1 MVDRSRRAVVVGV
14 LSTVVDVRVFGV
26 LALMIVTL
34 ALAGPTGPAAASVDV
49 VADPQSESFVGTGA
63 VLLPSTVAQH
73 TRSEASRCVGC
84 RWRVSTGCSLPHG
97 SGGRGQ
103 DLVCLA
109 PAHRCSDGQP
119 PRQVWFARPSHDFE
133 PVGIFCPSDGNVT
146 SVQDATRHVRGG
158 FEHRIPPLAVTC
170 EPGRGVVVGIPLHC
184 RSGQPG
190 ATVAW
195 SDSVA
200 GFTVHTRAEAS
211 WEWTFR
217 QATNAPGSNATWTHR
232 TREPGREY
240 PSPGIRQAFSRPG
253 INSVEVIARW
263 RGEFTVEGLGTFP
276 IEDELQ
282 QRGRLNVPTG
292 SALGVVRG

>member
-1 MVDRSRRAVVVGV
+1 MINRWQLGNVKLRAMLVV
-14 LSTVVDVRVFGV
+14 LFLACAV
-26 LALMIVTL
+26 LAIE
-34 ALAGPTGPAAASVDV
+34 GPMAPAAASVDV

-84 RWRVSTGCSLPHG
+84 RWQVSTGCSSPDS
-97 SGGRGQ
+97 SGDSAQ
-103 DLVCLA
+103 NLVCLA

-119 PRQVWFARPSHDFE
+119 PRQVWFARPSQDFE

-146 SVQDATRHVRGG
+146 SVQDATRQVRGG
-158 FEHRIPPLAVTC
+158 FEHRIPPLAVSC
-170 EPGRGVVVGIPLHC
+170 EPRRGVVVGIPLHC
-184 RSGQPG
+184 RSGQPA
-190 ATVAW
+190 ATVSW

-217 QATNAPGSNATWTHR
+217 QVAPGSGVTWTHR
-232 TREPGREY
+232 SRDPGRQY

-253 INSVEVIARW
+253 VHVVEVTARW
-263 RGEFTVEGLGTFP
+263 RGEFTVDGLGTFP
-276 IEDELQ
+276 IQDELE